1 MTAAPGTAGAA
12 GVSSFPLPTDTAHV
26 RIESRQYRIF
36 NFDLGE
42 GVARWKAGVAAAI
55 VVPYWL
61 LLALLQVSPLAG
73 NGRGS
78 MLYVFPAVLLVWA
91 SLRPDAGGRP
101 HYALWLD
108 RARFLARRR
117 SPMIDTPLAAVD
129 PAGAFIV
136 SAEWVMLDPAR
147 TRRLRAAASPTPA
160 AGSAPARRTVGAA

>member
-1 MTAAPGTAGAA
+1 MSPVTTSGAGD
-12 GVSSFPLPTDTAHV
+12 GSSMFPLPTDTAHV

-42 GVARWKAGVAAAI
+42 GVARWKAGVAVAI
-55 VVPYWL
+55 VVPYWA

-78 MLYVFPAVLLVWA
+78 MVYIFPAVLLVWA

-129 PAGAFIV
+129 PGRPFIV
-136 SAEWVMLDPAR
+136 SAEWVVLDPAR
-147 TRRLRAAASPTPA
+147 TRRLRSAAAANP
-160 AGSAPARRTVGAA
+160 VGAA